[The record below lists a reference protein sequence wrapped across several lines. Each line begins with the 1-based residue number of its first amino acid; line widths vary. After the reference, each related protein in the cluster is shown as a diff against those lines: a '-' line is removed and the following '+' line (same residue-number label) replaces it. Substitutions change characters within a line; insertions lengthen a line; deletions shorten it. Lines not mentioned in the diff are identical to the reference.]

1 MHPHAWLVL
10 LAAIA
15 YLVGSIPF
23 GLLVGFMHGKD
34 IRLEGSKN
42 IGATN
47 AGRVLGKRF
56 FWIVFFLDMLKSLVP
71 MLIASAIVGSVAL
84 ADRTALSYALW
95 LGVGVAALLGHVFS
109 LYLKFKGGKGVATS
123 AGVVL
128 GLWPHFTLA
137 GLVAVFAFIV
147 TLMPTRYISL
157 SSIMAAIVFP
167 VAYCCITVVTG
178 HDLLGPKWPLL
189 LMSLAVSGLVIY
201 RHRENVKR
209 LLAGTENK
217 VGQRRDVAS
226 RES

>member
-1 MHPHAWLVL
+1 MHPHAWLGL

-15 YLVGSIPF
+15 YLVGSVPF
-23 GLLVGFMHGKD
+23 GLIVGFANGKD

-47 AGRVLGKRF
+47 AGRVLGKKF

-71 MLIASAIVGSVAL
+71 MAIASAVVGSMA
-84 ADRTALSYALW
+84 ASDRTSLTYALW

-137 GLVAVFAFIV
+137 GLVSVFAFV
-147 TLMPTRYISL
+147 LTVLPTRYISL
-157 SSIMAAIVFP
+157 SSIVAAVVFP
-167 VAYCCITVVTG
+167 VAYCCIAVLSG
-178 HDLLGPKWPLL
+178 HGDDLLGKKWPLL
-189 LMSLAVSGLVIY
+189 VMSLAVSGLVIF

-217 VGQRRDVAS
+217 VGS
-226 RES
+226 RVRGL

>member
-1 MHPHAWLVL
+1 MHPHAWLGL

-15 YLVGSIPF
+15 YLIGSVPF
-23 GLLVGFMHGKD
+23 GLLVGFTKGKD

-47 AGRVLGKRF
+47 AGRVLGKKF
-56 FWIVFFLDMLKSLVP
+56 FWLVFFLDMLKSLVP
-71 MLIASAIVGSVAL
+71 MAIASAIVGAMPMSDRSAL
-84 ADRTALSYALW
+84 TFALW

-137 GLVAVFAFIV
+137 GLVAVVAFV
-147 TLMPTRYISL
+147 FTVVPTRYISL
-157 SSIMAAIVFP
+157 SSIVAAVIFP
-167 VAYCCITVVTG
+167 IAYCCIAVMSG
-178 HDLLGPKWPLL
+178 YDLLGPKWPLL
-189 LMSLAVSGLVIY
+189 VMSLLVSGLVIF

-217 VGQRRDVAS
+217 VGS
-226 RES
+226 RARGS